1 MSEGSAGQLTVG
13 RRALLR
19 CCAGAACAPALL
31 EACAPRAD
39 EPIAI
44 EVGAPVNELIS
55 VPVARVPELLR
66 PGGDLLLHP
75 AAKDFLG
82 RPMSLLVANTTSQGL
97 KAWDAYCPHAGCEV
111 GWSDR
116 QDEVVCPCHLSRFSV
131 DGVVKQ
137 PPARDDLDSFGAKLS
152 SDKQT
157 LIIDLSGSAGIFPA
171 VQNGH
176 VTFAISK
183 VPALLSLGGSATGR
197 AQGVSFPLVLLR
209 TSPSQVLAFDA
220 RCPHLGCPVEGAQQL
235 FICPCHG
242 SLFGLDGSVKQ
253 GPATSPLTPLT
264 VTFDGTTVSVKVA

>member
-1 MSEGSAGQLTVG
+1 VSEEASPKTVG

-31 EACAPRAD
+31 EACAPRAE

-44 EVGAPVNELIS
+44 EVGSPVNELIS
-55 VPVARVPELLR
+55 VPVQRVPELSQ
-66 PGGDLLLHP
+66 PGGSLLFHST
-75 AAKDFLG
+75 AKDFLG
-82 RPMSLLVANTTSQGL
+82 RPLSLLVANTSSQGL

-111 GWSDR
+111 GWSDGA
-116 QDEVVCPCHLSRFSV
+116 DEVVCPCHLSRFSV
-131 DGVVKQ
+131 DGAVKQ
-137 PPARDDLDSFGAKLS
+137 PPARDNLGSYGAKLS
-152 SDKQT
+152 SDRQM
-157 LIIDLSGSAGIFPA
+157 LIIDLSGSAGLFPA

-176 VTFAISK
+176 VTFAISTI
-183 VPALLSLGGSATGR
+183 PALTRLGGSATGR
-197 AQGVSFPLVLLR
+197 AQGVPFPLVLLR

-253 GPATSPLTPLT
+253 GPATSPMTALPA
-264 VTFDGTTVSVKVA
+264 TFDGATVSVKVA